1 MHACSVASVVSSS
14 LRPHELEPANLLCPW
29 DSPGKNTGMGCHALQ
44 QGIFPTQGSNPSPL
58 HCRCILY
65 LLSHQGSPING
76 QWLAKH
82 VLFPW
87 NFLNIVFC
95 PKKGDLV
102 NTANIFLLTEKVGRK

>member
-1 MHACSVASVVSSS
+1 LIPSKSIY
-14 LRPHELEPANLLCPW
+14 LRHLGPKAGSGGTIVRKRGTWQC
-29 DSPGKNTGMGCHALQ
+29 D
-44 QGIFPTQGSNPSPL
+44 IFSKPL